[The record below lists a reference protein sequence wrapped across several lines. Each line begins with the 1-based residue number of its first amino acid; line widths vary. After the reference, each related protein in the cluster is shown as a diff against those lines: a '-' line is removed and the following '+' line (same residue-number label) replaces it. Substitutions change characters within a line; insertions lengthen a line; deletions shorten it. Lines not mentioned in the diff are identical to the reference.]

1 MKTRI
6 LMIIVSLFV
15 ILSGCSG
22 SSSSSNGDGTGK
34 VTFSLKD
41 APAESYKA
49 VYVSVARV
57 EVQKNSS
64 SGGSAGSWITVS
76 TPQKTYNLLELVNGA
91 KSVLG
96 SYELEE
102 GAYGQIRL
110 LLSDSSDTGKNING
124 ENHPYPNYVI
134 DSEGVVHNLKVP
146 SGYQSGIKI
155 VGGFSVSGQDFE
167 ILLDFDAA
175 ASVVKAG
182 NSGQWLLKPVIKSI
196 VVTDSGRITGVVKGP
211 NGNPIEDVLVS
222 VQKNGSAYPEIV
234 ASSETDDNGEYFIDV
249 PSGSYTVV
257 VSDADYSAACGAVSL
272 SARTTTTKNFFLNYA
287 AKGLV
292 SGLLSIAGMTSD
304 ASVTLHFLTASPC
317 SGTSL
322 IEAGALNIVNRGEGE
337 IELPEGTYFVYYVH
351 PETGI
356 SGNLDPL
363 VVTAGSETIFEI
375 DL

>member
-6 LMIIVSLFV
+6 FMIIASLFV

-22 SSSSSNGDGTGK
+22 SSSSSDGDGTGK

-64 SGGSAGSWITVS
+64 SDGSAGTWITVS

-96 SYELEE
+96 SYELED

-110 LLSDSSDTGKNING
+110 ILSDSPDTGKNING

-134 DSEGVVHNLKVP
+134 DSEGVVHKLKVP

-155 VGGFSVSGQDFE
+155 VGGFSVNGQDFE

-182 NSGQWLLKPVIKSI
+182 NSGQWLLKSVIKSI
-196 VVTDSGRITGVVKGP
+196 VVTDSGRITGVVKDP
-211 NGNPIEDVLVS
+211 NGNPVEDVLVS
-222 VQKNGSAYPEIV
+222 VQKSGSAYPEIV
-234 ASSETDDNGEYFIDV
+234 ASSETDDDGKYSIDV
-249 PSGSYTVV
+249 PSGSYTLVFSDEDYRSACEA
-257 VSDADYSAACGAVSL
+257 VSISANTTSIKNFSLSYSAKGVIAGA
-272 SARTTTTKNFFLNYA
+272 
-287 AKGLV
+287 
-292 SGLLSIAGMTSD
+292 LSIAGMTSD

-322 IEAGALNIVNRGEGE
+322 IEVGALNIVNRGEGE
-337 IELPEGTYFVYYVH
+337 IELPEGTYLVYYVH
-351 PETGI
+351 PETGA
-356 SGNLDPL
+356 SGNLEPM
-363 VVTAGSETIFEI
+363 VVNAGSETIFEI